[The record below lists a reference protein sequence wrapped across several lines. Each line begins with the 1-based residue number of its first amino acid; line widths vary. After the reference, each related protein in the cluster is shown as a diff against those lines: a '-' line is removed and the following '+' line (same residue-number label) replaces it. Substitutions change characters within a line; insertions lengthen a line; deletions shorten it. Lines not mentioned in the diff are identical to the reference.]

1 MKNFSPQLLGV
12 NLRKTFLC
20 LGLAF
25 ISVIFLTSNFS
36 DKEFERVFDLTLSKF
51 CTFPSSLL
59 ITLSRFLSTSFGK
72 LKPKS
77 KIFKNSNICK
87 YKKGEGSFY
96 VLLSFKFVSAIG
108 HTYKLDPYKNHL
120 KLSMPK
126 MNYVF
131 MV

>member
-1 MKNFSPQLLGV
+1 MVYLSWILEFQLKNSTALVFIYSKNYKNISLKNFSPQLLGV

-25 ISVIFLTSNFS
+25 IFVIFLTSNFS

-87 YKKGEGSFY
+87 YKKRRRE
-96 VLLSFKFVSAIG
+96 LLCSKF
-108 HTYKLDPYKNHL
+108 
-120 KLSMPK
+120 
-126 MNYVF
+126 
-131 MV
+131 

>member
-1 MKNFSPQLLGV
+1 MVYLSWILEFQLKNSTALVFIYSKNYKNISLKNFSPQLLGV

-25 ISVIFLTSNFS
+25 IFVIFLTSNFS

-51 CTFPSSLL
+51 CTLPSSLL

-87 YKKGEGSFY
+87 YKKRRRE
-96 VLLSFKFVSAIG
+96 LLCSIKF
-108 HTYKLDPYKNHL
+108 
-120 KLSMPK
+120 
-126 MNYVF
+126 
-131 MV
+131 

>member
-1 MKNFSPQLLGV
+1 MVYLSWILEFQLKNSTALVFIYSKNYKNISLKNFSPQLLGV

-25 ISVIFLTSNFS
+25 IFVIFLTSNFS
-36 DKEFERVFDLTLSKF
+36 DKELERVFDLTLSKF

-87 YKKGEGSFY
+87 YKKRRRE
-96 VLLSFKFVSAIG
+96 LLCSKF
-108 HTYKLDPYKNHL
+108 
-120 KLSMPK
+120 
-126 MNYVF
+126 
-131 MV
+131 

>member
-1 MKNFSPQLLGV
+1 MVYLSWILEFQLKNSTALVFIYSKNYKKKYLKNFSPQLLGV

-25 ISVIFLTSNFS
+25 IFVIFLTSNFS
-36 DKEFERVFDLTLSKF
+36 DKEFERVFDLTFSKF

-87 YKKGEGSFY
+87 YKKRRRE
-96 VLLSFKFVSAIG
+96 LLYSIEF
-108 HTYKLDPYKNHL
+108 
-120 KLSMPK
+120 
-126 MNYVF
+126 
-131 MV
+131 

>member
-1 MKNFSPQLLGV
+1 MVYLSWILEFQLKNSTALVFIYSKNYKNISLKNFSPQLLGV

-25 ISVIFLTSNFS
+25 IFVIFLTSNFS
-36 DKEFERVFDLTLSKF
+36 DKELERVFDLTLSKF

-87 YKKGEGSFY
+87 YKKRRRE
-96 VLLSFKFVSAIG
+96 LLYSIEF
-108 HTYKLDPYKNHL
+108 
-120 KLSMPK
+120 
-126 MNYVF
+126 
-131 MV
+131 